1 MCVRRAASRHV
12 LMRGGSGLASSSRPR
27 MAAPFYRDE
36 AAGVRQL
43 ETAPMDKKGA
53 ANRRQPQEA
62 VGGGG
67 SERPLLT
74 LPSPDCCPQADR
86 PGTRREPEGLVHPLI
101 KGRRFLLGSR
111 DEIENP
117 HPYSLQDLTKQNQHL
132 VLAGAPCTAHTS
144 TSIYHGSLH
153 LTQSKA
159 DVPVYTNLG
168 NYNPGLPNAGSE
180 SYPTGHVPYAG
191 TASAQHQF
199 STLAQ
204 FMCSKY
210 QEELQTVPEVGP
222 LSESPPLSPLEDGGQ
237 HIKAEKKRQRNRIA
251 ASNCRRR
258 KLERIARLEDKV
270 KTLKSENFELT
281 STASVLREQVVHL
294 KHKVMNH
301 VNNGCQVVLA
311 SSGLLKPEENG
322 SI

>member
-1 MCVRRAASRHV
+1 
-12 LMRGGSGLASSSRPR
+12 

-36 AAGVRQL
+36 SVSSRHL

-62 VGGGG
+62 LAGGGGG
-67 SERPLLT
+67 SSTGGGSDSTLLT
-74 LPSPDCCPQADR
+74 LPSPESVSQADR
-86 PGTRREPEGLVHPLI
+86 PVTRREPEGLVHPLV

-132 VLAGAPCTAHTS
+132 VLAGAPCPAHTS
-144 TSIYHGSLH
+144 TSVYHGSLH
-153 LTQSKA
+153 LAQSKA
-159 DVPVYTNLG
+159 DFPVYTNLG
-168 NYNPGLPNAGSE
+168 NYNPGLLNAGSE
-180 SYPTGHVPYAG
+180 SYPTSHAPYAG
-191 TASAQHQF
+191 PAPAQHHF
-199 STLAQ
+199 SALAQ
-204 FMCSKY
+204 FMCPKY
-210 QEELQTVPEVGP
+210 QEEPQTVPEVGP
-222 LSESPPLSPLEDGGQ
+222 ISESPPLSPLEDGAQ
-237 HIKAEKKRQRNRIA
+237 HIRAEKKRQRNRIA

-270 KTLKSENFELT
+270 KTLKSENFELN

-301 VNNGCQVVLA
+301 LNNGCQVVLA
-311 SSGLLKPEENG
+311 SSSLLKPEENG

>member
-1 MCVRRAASRHV
+1 
-12 LMRGGSGLASSSRPR
+12 
-27 MAAPFYRDE
+27 MAAPFYRDHTTSTGHLE
-36 AAGVRQL
+36 A
-43 ETAPMDKKGA
+43 APMDKKSA
-53 ANRRQPQEA
+53 AAAAADRRPPSQELN
-62 VGGGG
+62 GG
-67 SERPLLT
+67 SVLT
-74 LPSPDCCPQADR
+74 LPESGAQADR
-86 PGTRREPEGLVHPLI
+86 PGSRREAEGLVHPLA
-101 KGRRFLLGSR
+101 KGRRFLLGGR

-117 HPYSLQDLTKQNQHL
+117 HPYALQDLTKQNQHV
-132 VLAGAPCTAHTS
+132 VLAGAPCSAHTS
-144 TSIYHGSLH
+144 TAIYHGSLH
-153 LTQSKA
+153 LAQSKA

-168 NYNPGLPNAGSE
+168 NYNPSLPNTGSE
-180 SYPTGHVPYAG
+180 SYPTGHVPYASP
-191 TASAQHQF
+191 ASLQHHL
-199 STLAQ
+199 SALAQ
-204 FMCSKY
+204 LMCPKY
-210 QEELQTVPEVGP
+210 QEEPQTVPEVGP

-311 SSGLLKPEENG
+311 SSSLLKPEENG